1 MRALLLLLPL
11 PFASMLS
18 TDGAAALQRDALSGS
33 HAYSIVR
40 SLCDEVGPR
49 PAGSPADRAA
59 VAWATRTMQ
68 GLGLANVHTESVRV
82 THWERGEGRAE
93 LVAPVAQRLAVAALG
108 GRVGTPPAG
117 VEADVVEA
125 ASIAELEKLEPGAV
139 RGKIVFLD
147 PIMRRARDGG
157 GYGEAVP

>member
-18 TDGAAALQRDALSGS
+18 TDGAAAIQRDELSGS

-49 PAGSPADRAA
+49 PAGSRADRAA

-68 GLGLANVHTESVRV
+68 GLGLSNVHTQSVRGS
-82 THWERGEGRAE
+82 HWERGEGRGGMGSPA
-93 LVAPVAQRLAVAALG
+93 APGSVP
-108 GRVGTPPAG
+108 TPAG
-117 VEADVVEA
+117 GIEADVVEA
-125 ASIAELEKLEPGAV
+125 ASVDELTKLAAGAV
-139 RGKIVFLD
+139 RGKIVFLN
-147 PIMRRARDGG
+147 PIMRRTR
-157 GYGEAVP
+157 